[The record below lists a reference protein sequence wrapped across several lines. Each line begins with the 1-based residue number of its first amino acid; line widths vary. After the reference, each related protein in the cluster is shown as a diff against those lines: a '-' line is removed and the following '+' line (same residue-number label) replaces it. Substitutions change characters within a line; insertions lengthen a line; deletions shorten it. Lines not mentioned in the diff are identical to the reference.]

1 MDTPKHPFSTRVST
15 TPRDTDKPSPVP
27 AATNPRI
34 VQNRR
39 MDGTRGELRDAAG
52 GGGNDTDSVTRCPG
66 ATWEM
71 AYLPLTCVT
80 CGLHVC
86 LHDMEIATR
95 HFAARG
101 LLFRGG
107 RGRAGEMV
115 PRIEPDRKQMPNRC
129 PEPLAGD
136 GRATMSQRSIRSAE
150 SESPQPPRR
159 GSSDAANGDKPAYPV
174 SYTGAGEGWPPPPLR
189 SPRESRSRGGRGRGL
204 RPSSPVPVRR
214 DA

>member
-1 MDTPKHPFSTRVST
+1 MDTPNNRPPHSREETAAST
-15 TPRDTDKPSPVP
+15 P
-27 AATNPRI
+27 ASFATK
-34 VQNRR
+34 
-39 MDGTRGELRDAAG
+39 RGRPRDAAG
-52 GGGNDTDSVTRCPG
+52 GGGNDPDSVTRCRG
-66 ATWEM
+66 STWEM
-71 AYLPLTCVT
+71 AYFPLTCVT
-80 CGLHVC
+80 CGFHVC
-86 LHDMEIATR
+86 LRDMEIVTR

-101 LLFRGG
+101 LVFRGG

-136 GRATMSQRSIRSAE
+136 GRATMSPRSIRSAE

-174 SYTGAGEGWPPPPLR
+174 SYNGAGEGWLPPPLR
-189 SPRESRSRGGRGRGL
+189 TPRASRSRGGRAWGR
-204 RPSSPVPVRR
+204 RPPSPVSERR